1 MTRRCTPAGAPSRA
15 CAVSTL
21 SRMAIDRRTKIVAT
35 LGPASDSRER
45 LRALIEAGV
54 DAVRF
59 NLSHGTHE
67 EHSQRAWLVREIA
80 AEVGRPV
87 ALIADLQGPKLR
99 IGELAEP
106 VVLHTGDQI
115 RVCAEE
121 AATDGE
127 LPIAPAVI
135 GDVLEPGHEVLID
148 DGLVRLRVD
157 EVEGGRAT
165 CAVVVGGL
173 VSSHK
178 GVNLPGVPVPIPSL
192 TRKDVADLDW
202 AVETGVDFV
211 ALSFIRS
218 PADVRDLR
226 ALLTQ
231 AGSHAHVIAKIE
243 KAEAVDVLDDVL
255 AETDAVMVARGDLGV
270 EIGPALVPLVQK
282 RIIHKALERGK
293 PVITATQMLE
303 TMVHSPEPTRA
314 EASDVAN
321 AILDGT
327 SAVMLS
333 GETAVGE
340 YPVEAVAYMD
350 RIARAVEP
358 SLDYRHELPEA
369 HENPTIG
376 QAMSNAACDIA
387 EALQAKAIL
396 VPTFTGRTANAVAR
410 LRPRR
415 PIVALTHVDWAMRQL
430 ALEWGVTPLLISET
444 ARRRG
449 ALAPRGR
456 GGARRRHRRER
467 RQRRDHRGNRRQH
480 PRHDERH
487 QGRRRPVAGR
497 RTARPAG
504 ELGLDGCE
512 EEAPPAH
519 RWTDRPA
526 LVRAGRAR
534 ARRAPLLPAAARLLR
549 RPLAAERPSSRPCG
563 SCRGSRPRSRS
574 GCGTRRRTPLSPPR
588 RGRSATSAPASTS
601 SSSRTSR
608 SGGAGSMGSHA
619 ARRGH
624 RR

>member
-1 MTRRCTPAGAPSRA
+1 M
-15 CAVSTL
+15 
-21 SRMAIDRRTKIVAT
+21 AT
-35 LGPASDSRER
+35 LGPASESRER

-67 EHSQRAWLVREIA
+67 GHSQRAWLVREIA

-106 VVLHTGDQI
+106 VVLHTGDHI
-115 RVCAEE
+115 KVCAEE
-121 AATDGE
+121 AASDGE

-157 EVEGGRAT
+157 EVESGHAT

-192 TRKDVADLDW
+192 TRKDVADLEW
-202 AVETGVDFV
+202 ALETGADFV
-211 ALSFIRS
+211 ALSFVRS

-226 ALLTQ
+226 ALLEQ

-243 KAEAVDVLDDVL
+243 KSEAVDVLDDVL

-340 YPVEAVAYMD
+340 YPVEAVSYMD

-358 SLDYRHELPEA
+358 SMGYRHQAPDGA
-369 HENPTIG
+369 HETDVRR
-376 QAMSNAACDIA
+376 AMSNAACDLA
-387 EALQAKAIL
+387 ETLRAAAIL
-396 VPTFTGRTANAVAR
+396 VPTATGRTASAVAR

-415 PIVALTHVDWAMRQL
+415 PIVALTHNQFAVQQM
-430 ALEWGVTPLLISET
+430 ALEWGVIPLLVSE
-444 ARRRG
+444 ARDVED
-449 ALAPRGR
+449 LW
-456 GGARRRHRRER
+456 
-467 RQRRDHRGNRRQH
+467 
-480 PRHDERH
+480 
-487 QGRRRPVAGR
+487 
-497 RTARPAG
+497 
-504 ELGLDGCE
+504 ELSIG
-512 EEAPPAH
+512 
-519 RWTDRPA
+519 
-526 LVRAGRAR
+526 
-534 ARRAPLLPAAARLLR
+534 AAREAGLV
-549 RPLAAERPSSRPCG
+549 SSGDRIVLTAGTSVNIPG
-563 SCRGSRPRSRS
+563 S
-574 GCGTRRRTPLSPPR
+574 TNVIKVDV
-588 RGRSATSAPASTS
+588 A
-601 SSSRTSR
+601 
-608 SGGAGSMGSHA
+608 
-619 ARRGH
+619 
-624 RR
+624 